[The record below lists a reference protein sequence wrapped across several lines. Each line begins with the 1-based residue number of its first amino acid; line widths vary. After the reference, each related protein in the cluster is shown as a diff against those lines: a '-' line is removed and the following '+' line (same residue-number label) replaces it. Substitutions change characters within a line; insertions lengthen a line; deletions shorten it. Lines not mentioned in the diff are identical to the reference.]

1 MYKNQIIMKRY
12 RSYIDIDKE
21 ILDTPEF
28 LDQVKADIVN
38 ELIAEIVNDKSG
50 DATLIVVNDFIDQ
63 RVTIELNTISREE
76 YKEYMSLKKEKKIIT
91 FIEQN
96 TNKTATK
103 FSEL

>member
-1 MYKNQIIMKRY
+1 MKRY